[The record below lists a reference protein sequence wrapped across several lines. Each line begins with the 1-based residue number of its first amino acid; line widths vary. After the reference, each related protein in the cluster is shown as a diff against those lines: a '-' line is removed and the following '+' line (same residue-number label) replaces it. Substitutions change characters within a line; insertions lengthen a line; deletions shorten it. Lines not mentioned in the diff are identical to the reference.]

1 MKKTIIL
8 IMAFTFTT
16 LSASNVKNMEQTG
29 QYGNVYTQYN
39 FALKYKNAPKAQRD
53 LRNAFKLFHKS
64 ALKGYS
70 LSQYELGL
78 MFHYGEGVHQN
89 VELARLWL
97 TRAAK
102 KGHPQAQL
110 VLYRFYSAKKPQV
123 LRTQA
128 SRYTMNFRTYR

>member
-1 MKKTIIL
+1 MKKTIIF
-8 IMAFTFTT
+8 IMTFTFTT
-16 LSASNVKNMEQTG
+16 VEASSVKDMEQVG
-29 QYGNVYTQYN
+29 RYGNVYAQYK
-39 FALKYKNAPKAQRD
+39 FALKYKNAPETQRD

-70 LSQYELGL
+70 LSQYQLAL
-78 MFHYGEGVHQN
+78 MFHYGEGVRQN
-89 VELARLWL
+89 AELARLWF

-102 KGHPQAQL
+102 KGHPQAQSI
-110 VLYRFYSAKKPQV
+110 LYRFYSAKKPQF